1 MYHNDWVPL
10 FSALSINSIP
20 FKVEQIIQKLDERK
34 SYANNWYHVAR
45 ELGLSMDEANS
56 IKSEEYREGGSPTS
70 ALLIQLTTWESV
82 VTLRQFV
89 RALYQLRRHDIS
101 KLIIDFYRNGEQ
113 QALTSSV

>member
-10 FSALSINSIP
+10 FSALRINSIP

-56 IKSEEYREGGSPTS
+56 IKSEEYREGGSPTNH
-70 ALLIQLTTWESV
+70 LGECCYFKTICTC
-82 VTLRQFV
+82 TLSIK
-89 RALYQLRRHDIS
+89 ATRH
-101 KLIIDFYRNGEQ
+101 FQTYH
-113 QALTSSV
+113 